1 MIDDVEKSVAL
12 VEGMRAALPMR
23 AVASVELRRTLQERS
38 KRVFPRECR
47 VTVVGFLGDEGGI
60 VCTLDSDFS
69 VTKDA
74 HIVSITHFRFDRGNP
89 LAREI
94 GAYCKHRIKRLK
106 KLHRGTVST

>member
-12 VEGMRAALPMR
+12 VERIRAASPMR
-23 AVASVELRRTLQERS
+23 AVASVELRRTLQETS

-47 VTVVGFLGDEGGI
+47 VTGVGYLGDEGGI
-60 VCTLDSDFS
+60 VCTLDFDFS
-69 VTKDA
+69 DTKDG
-74 HIVSITHFRFDRGNP
+74 HIVSITHLGFDRENP

-106 KLHRGTVST
+106 KLHREMVPA